1 MTTHS
6 STSTTTNKNRLQHEK
21 SPYLLQHAA
30 NPVDWYPWG
39 DEAFTK
45 AQAENRPIFLSIG
58 YATCHWCH
66 VMEKESFEDQT
77 VADLLNRDYICI
89 KVDREERPD
98 IDQVYMDVCTRT
110 TGSGGWPL
118 TIFMTPDRQPFFA
131 GTYFPKE
138 ARMNRP
144 GLVDYL
150 PLIATRWQ
158 EQPGEFLERAQQI
171 ISALQTDS
179 KQQSESGSVSADIF
193 TRTTEQLQQRF
204 DVEYGGYGEAP
215 KFPSPHNLT
224 FLLRRHRRTGDDGLL
239 KNVEQTLKAMRNG
252 GMYDQVGFGFHRYA
266 TDRQWLVP
274 HFEKMLYDQAGL
286 AQAYLEAYQVTK
298 DEAYA
303 ETAREIFT
311 YVRRDL
317 TGEHGGFFS
326 AQDADSEGEEG
337 LFYLW
342 TVEEVH
348 ALLEEEAGD
357 IYCDHFN
364 MTASGNYLDESSR
377 QKTGK
382 NIPHLT
388 NSPEQ
393 TAKEYGLTVEQL
405 TSSLEQSREL
415 LFTKRRLRIPPLTD
429 DKVLTAWNGMM
440 ISALA
445 AGGRILNEPDYVAAS
460 EAAADFVLTTLR
472 NAEGKLLRR
481 YRDGDAAIDA
491 FAEDYAFLAKGLL
504 DLYRAT
510 FKPER
515 LQQAIALVEQM
526 TTMFFDQQSG
536 LIYETD
542 ATNREL
548 LVRPK
553 NLFDGAHPSTN
564 AIALQLFARLNMLTG
579 DAVWRERGETL
590 LSGLSSYLTSY
601 PAGFTCAL
609 QGAELLLE
617 STREVVLVGAELSE
631 EINNLEQIMNQV
643 FAPETEVIRLL
654 GTENAAINKLA
665 PFTQQMGQQDKPA
678 AAYVCHNFSCLEP
691 ITDANEL
698 AALLKE
704 VS

>member
-6 STSTTTNKNRLQHEK
+6 ATSTTVSKNRLQHEK

-66 VMEKESFEDQT
+66 VMEKESFEDQA
-77 VADLLNRDYICI
+77 VADLLNRDYVCI

-138 ARMNRP
+138 SRMNRP

-158 EQPGEFLERAQQI
+158 EQPAEFLERAQQI
-171 ISALQTDS
+171 ISALQSDIKQS
-179 KQQSESGSVSADIF
+179 KNVPISADIF

-224 FLLRRHRRTGDDGLL
+224 YLLRRHRRTGDDGLL
-239 KNVEQTLKAMRNG
+239 KNVEQTLQAMRNG

-286 AQAYLEAYQVTK
+286 AQAYLEVYQVTK

-303 ETAREIFT
+303 KTAREIFT
-311 YVRRDL
+311 YVLRDL
-317 TGEHGGFFS
+317 TGDHGGFFS

-348 ALLEEEAGD
+348 ALLDEEAGA
-357 IYCDHFN
+357 IYCAHFN
-364 MTASGNYLDESSR
+364 LTASGNYLDESSR

-388 NSPEQ
+388 CSLEQ
-393 TAKEYGLTVEQL
+393 TAKECGLTVEQL
-405 TSSLEQSREL
+405 ASSLEQSRDL

-445 AGGRILNEPDYVAAS
+445 SGGRILDDPEYIAS
-460 EAAADFVLTTLR
+460 AETAADFVLTTLR
-472 NAEGKLLRR
+472 NAAGRLQRR
-481 YRDGDAAIDA
+481 YRDGEAAIDA

-515 LQQAIALVEQM
+515 LQQAIELTEQM
-526 TTMFFDQQSG
+526 TAMFFDQQSG

-579 DAVWRERGETL
+579 ETVWRERAETL
-590 LSGLSSYLTSY
+590 LSGLSPYLTSY

-609 QGAELLLE
+609 QGVELLLE
-617 STREVVLVGAELSE
+617 STREVVLAGAELSE
-631 EINNLEQIMNQV
+631 EIKNLEQIMNQV

-654 GTENAAINKLA
+654 GTENAEINKLA
-665 PFTQQMGQQDKPA
+665 PFTQQMGRQSKPA
-678 AAYVCHNFSCLEP
+678 AAYVCQSFSCREP
-691 ITDANEL
+691 ITDAAEL
-698 AALLKE
+698 ATLLKE
-704 VS
+704 VP